1 MSFIYSNPNP
11 SGKNVGDCVIRAISI
26 CMDKDW
32 IDAYTEVCLQGLTD
46 HDMPSSNA
54 VWNNYLKK
62 HGFRSSVISA
72 DCPDCTTISEYS
84 KEHPEGRYILAN
96 GA

>member
-26 CMDKDW
+26 CEGMSWEDTYIDLSFQGFKDCD
-32 IDAYTEVCLQGLTD
+32 IL
-46 HDMPSSNA
+46 SSNA

-72 DCPDCTTISEYS
+72 DCPSFQLV
-84 KEHPEGRYILAN
+84 GL
-96 GA
+96 